1 MSILRENGFVSDERG
16 SMARD
21 KAVQKKNVGN
31 RLPFRRAKREEAMS
45 LKVSPLCRSY
55 KTTEKQTPEAEIGR
69 AHV

>member
-31 RLPFRRAKREEAMS
+31 RLPFRELNVKR
-45 LKVSPLCRSY
+45 R
-55 KTTEKQTPEAEIGR
+55 
-69 AHV
+69 